1 MDFLNGSS
9 IGLYV
14 FIFFGKIVEVTVATV
29 RMVLINRGE
38 RLQGSILALADIL
51 LWLLITGTVLT
62 GFQDDIWKV
71 VVFTV
76 AYAVGNY
83 IGSWLEN
90 KLAFGLSSIQVIVP
104 DDGDVQCLLE
114 VLWAHNFAVTV
125 LEGEGRN
132 GRRKILLIH
141 MKRKRISA
149 AVRLVQ
155 ESMENC
161 MITVNDVRA
170 IRGGYIRKA

>member
-1 MDFLNGSS
+1 MDFLTGSS
-9 IGLYV
+9 FGLYV
-14 FIFFGKIVEVTVATV
+14 FIFFGKIIEVAVATV

-62 GFQDDIWKV
+62 GFQEDIWKV

-76 AYAVGNY
+76 AFAVGNY
-83 IGSWLEN
+83 IGSWLEG

-104 DDGDVQCLLE
+104 HEEDIQCLLE
-114 VLWAHNFAVTV
+114 SLWAHNFAVTV
-125 LEGEGRN
+125 IEGEGRR
-132 GRRKILLIH
+132 GKRKILLIH
-141 MKRKRISA
+141 LKRKRISN

-155 ESMENC
+155 DKMENC
-161 MITVNDVRA
+161 VITVNDVKV
-170 IRGGYIRKA
+170 IRGGYIKKS

>member
-1 MDFLNGSS
+1 MDFLNGHS

-38 RLQGSILALADIL
+38 RLQGSILAIADIL

-76 AYAVGNY
+76 AFAVGNY
-83 IGSWLEN
+83 IGSWLEG

-104 DDGDVQCLLE
+104 YESDVQCLLE
-114 VLWAHNFAVTV
+114 SLWAHNFAVTV
-125 LEGEGRN
+125 MEGEGRR
-132 GRRKILLIH
+132 GKRKILLIH
-141 MKRKRISA
+141 LKRKRIA
-149 AVRLVQ
+149 TAVRLVQ
-155 ESMENC
+155 DNMENC
-161 MITVNDVRA
+161 MITVNDVKA
-170 IRGGYIRKA
+170 VRGGYIKRS